1 VLTATTRTIRPAAP
15 ADRDALAALYRRCRR
30 LAEWLPA
37 AERAKAD
44 FDRDTKGE
52 EIFVAI
58 GEEGTL
64 DGFIAVCGPEC
75 FVHHLYVRPE
85 ARRQGVANALLESLE
100 GRFTF
105 PWRLKCV
112 RVNVAALEF
121 YGNRGWKEIAAGM
134 GVQGEYAMLELRR

>member
-1 VLTATTRTIRPAAP
+1 MSTTTTRVIRAALP
-15 ADRDALAALYRRCRR
+15 SDRDALAALYRRCRR

-37 AERAKAD
+37 SERARAN

-52 EIFVAI
+52 DIFVAI

-64 DGFIAVCGPEC
+64 DGFVSVCGPEC

-85 ARRQGVANALLESLE
+85 ARRQGVANALLESLA
-100 GRFTF
+100 GRFAF

-112 RVNVAALEF
+112 RVNAAALEF
-121 YGNRGWKEIAAGM
+121 YGRRGWKEIASGM
-134 GVQGEYAMLELRR
+134 GIQGEYAMLELRK